1 MKTEITEIKGNKNLK
16 ITGDIDMHT
25 SPELREVLLSLIKKS
40 KNQCVCVDF
49 SDVSYIDSSG
59 IATFVE
65 GLKAIRASGSRLFFY
80 RLPEGIMEIF
90 RFSRLD
96 RVFEIFGTF
105 EDAFRS

>member
-1 MKTEITEIKGNKNLK
+1 MKTEITEIKGNKKIK
-16 ITGDIDMHT
+16 ITGEIDMHT

-40 KNQCVCVDF
+40 KNQCICVDF
-49 SDVSYIDSSG
+49 SGVTYIDSSG

-65 GLKAIRASGSRLFFY
+65 GLKAIRSSGSRLFFY
-80 RLPEGIMEIF
+80 GLPESIMEIF

-105 EDAFRS
+105 EDALRV